1 MRKQIY
7 EEVKKEIIE
16 KILPVD
22 QYIASVE
29 NIFDY
34 CDSDAKVEKA
44 PELEKT
50 IEYQEKKKRRLVF
63 ETLSVYIINE
73 DEKNNLIIHINHF
86 LYLHQS

>member
-1 MRKQIY
+1 MKKQVY
-7 EEVKKEIIE
+7 ECLKEEIIG
-16 KILPVD
+16 KILPID

-63 ETLSVYIINE
+63 ETLSEYIINE
-73 DEKNNLIIHINHF
+73 DEKNNLYV
-86 LYLHQS
+86 L